1 MSELRSRRDVLR
13 LLAAGLLTSTGLA
26 AFAPRSAHAFGE
38 EGRLRLALL
47 QYPGDGWDLRARA
60 LDALLL
66 EVDQTTSIRVARR
79 SESVEL
85 LHGDLTAFPMI
96 FVGGD
101 RAFASWSSEARTR
114 LRRYLQAGGML
125 IFDSSEGRVDGG
137 FRQSVERKLAAI
149 LPEKRLQ
156 RTASSHVLY
165 KSFYLCRGDE
175 GRTTTADYTDGIQ
188 DEGRLQVLYI
198 HNDLLGAFARDTTG
212 TDRLAVTGG
221 ARRRDFAFRLG
232 VNLVM
237 YALSLDYKEDQ
248 VHVPFILRRR
258 RWSVP

>member
-1 MSELRSRRDVLR
+1 MSDQRSRRDVLR

-26 AFAPRSAHAFGE
+26 TLVPNVAHAFGE
-38 EGRLRLALL
+38 EGRIRLALL
-47 QYPGDGWDLRARA
+47 EYPGDGWDLRSRA
-60 LDALLL
+60 LASLLL
-66 EVDQTTSIRVARR
+66 EVDQTTSIRVSHR
-79 SESVEL
+79 SETVSL
-85 LHGDLTAFPMI
+85 QHGDLAAYPMV

-101 RAFASWSSEARTR
+101 RAFAPWPDAARTR
-114 LRRYLQAGGML
+114 LRRYLHAGGML
-125 IFDSSEGRVDGG
+125 IFDSSENRVDGG
-137 FRQSVERKLAAI
+137 FRESAERELAAI
-149 LPEKRLQ
+149 LPEKKLQ

-175 GRTTTADYTDGIQ
+175 GRNATAEYTDGIQ

-221 ARRRDFAFRLG
+221 PRRRDFAFRLG